1 MGGACRARLRGAAA
15 VMGGGGRYAGCRF
28 WKGAT
33 VCAIGRC
40 HLAEQA
46 RAAQGKVRKL
56 SRTLLAAAGTRGRL
70 ALSAGGRVRLQ
81 RPRVP
86 NSVPPT
92 TWLFR
97 GGAARTSSASGSRH
111 AAAPDGRSAP
121 AYAAYA
127 RSSDRRGAACA
138 APPPFWWR
146 GVWIGQSAARGL
158 AKPGIY
164 PVFSAPP
171 PEVQFSWP
179 GATHASVPRR

>member
-70 ALSAGGRVRLQ
+70 ALSACGRVRLQ
-81 RPRVP
+81 RPRAL
-86 NSVPPT
+86 NSAPPT

-97 GGAARTSSASGSRH
+97 GGAARTSTASGSRP
-111 AAAPDGRSAP
+111 AAAPDGRSALT
-121 AYAAYA
+121 YAAYV
-127 RSSDRRGAACA
+127 RSSDRRGAAYA
-138 APPPFWWR
+138 GSPPFWGR
-146 GVWIGQSAARGL
+146 GVWSGQSAASGL
-158 AKPGIY
+158 VNPGSNQD
-164 PVFSAPP
+164 FR
-171 PEVQFSWP
+171 WP
-179 GATHASVPRR
+179 AAAQANVPRR